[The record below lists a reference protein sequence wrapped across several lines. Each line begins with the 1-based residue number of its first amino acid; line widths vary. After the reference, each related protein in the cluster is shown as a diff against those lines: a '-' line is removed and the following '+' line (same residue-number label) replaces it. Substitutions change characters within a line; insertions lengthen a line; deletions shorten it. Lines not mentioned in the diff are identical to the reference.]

1 MLVCS
6 EIRVGYAVWIRHD
19 RSDTPMIP
27 NSTVAHRVLVI
38 DDEPGM
44 RSLMRRGLTLAGYA
58 VETVDGGE
66 AGLEAAKRER
76 PDVVLLD
83 LMMPG
88 LDGFETLERLCALE
102 PRLKVIVL
110 SGRDEPEDRRRAAK
124 ASLFLVKPIAFDAL
138 LESIQATIASPITSS
153 LG

>member
-1 MLVCS
+1 
-6 EIRVGYAVWIRHD
+6 
-19 RSDTPMIP
+19 MIP
-27 NSTVAHRVLVI
+27 NASVLHRVLVI

-66 AGLEAAKRER
+66 AGLEAANRER
-76 PDVVLLD
+76 PDLVLLD

-88 LDGFETLERLCALE
+88 LDGFETLERLCAIR
-102 PRLKVIVL
+102 PRPKVIVL
-110 SGRDEPEDRRRAAK
+110 SGRDEPEDRQRAAS

>member
-1 MLVCS
+1 
-6 EIRVGYAVWIRHD
+6 
-19 RSDTPMIP
+19 MIP
-27 NSTVAHRVLVI
+27 NATLPHRVLVI

-66 AGLEAAKRER
+66 AGLEAANRE
-76 PDVVLLD
+76 PADLVLLD

-88 LDGFETLERLCALE
+88 LDGFETLERLCAIR
-102 PRLKVIVL
+102 PAPKVIVL
-110 SGRDEPEDRRRAAK
+110 SGRDEPEDRQRAAG
-124 ASLFLVKPIAFDAL
+124 ANMFLVKPIAFDQL
-138 LESIQATIASPITSS
+138 LESIQAAIAAPITAPITPS